1 MKLRTSIIVGTSI
14 LLLGII
20 PVFGIS
26 WPGGRAHSENRW
38 TYIFLDRYIYDYAGS
53 YLNHERN
60 YRPSGYRQPDD
71 RWYYHYGQKLK
82 PYNKQRQYR
91 DHGYM
96 PKARVYS
103 QPQYPPQNYGHRKP
117 VRPIQIRDRVPRN
130 SFRYRSP
137 FPRAR

>member
-1 MKLRTSIIVGTSI
+1 MKLLIAIIVGTSI
-14 LLLGII
+14 MLLGLT

-26 WPGGRAHSENRW
+26 WLGGKTHSVNRW

-53 YLNHERN
+53 HYDHERV
-60 YRPSGYRQPDD
+60 YQQSGYRHDND

-82 PYNKQRQYR
+82 PYNKQRYYQDREYI
-91 DHGYM
+91 G
-96 PKARVYS
+96 KARVYS
-103 QPQYPPQNYGHRKP
+103 QPQYPPQNYMHRKP
-117 VRPIQIRDRVPRN
+117 IQLRDRIPRN